1 MSQTP
6 NEAALGRRSMNWQS
20 KMLALA
26 AGGACLAIAT
36 PALSKAVV
44 VRSAGPSAKTYPPG
58 KALPDTAKIS
68 LKPGDSVTV
77 LGPNSTK
84 TLRGPGTFPAASA
97 SAEGLAMAAAR
108 RTRFGAMRSG
118 DLALNPS
125 PWNLDISQSG
135 TICVAKG
142 SALKM
147 WRPSSDEAAQLSIT
161 PASGKAAAVK
171 WAAGKST
178 ADWPASL
185 PVIEGV
191 DYQLAIKDGPSPET
205 VRFAMMPAI
214 PADPVDT
221 AEALI
226 RRGCQNQLDVLVAE
240 LGDGE

>member
-1 MSQTP
+1 M
-6 NEAALGRRSMNWQS
+6 NWRSMI
-20 KMLALA
+20 LATVV
-26 AGGACLAIAT
+26 GTACLVIAA
-36 PALSKAVV
+36 PVLSKAVV
-44 VRSAGPSAKTYPPG
+44 VRSAGPSAKAYPPG
-58 KALPDTAKIS
+58 KALPDSAKIS

-84 TLRGPGTFPAASA
+84 TLRGPGTFPASSA
-97 SAEGLAMAAAR
+97 GAEGLAMAAAR

-135 TICVAKG
+135 TICLAKG

-147 WRPSSDEAAQLSIT
+147 WRPSSDDAAQLTIT
-161 PASGKAAAVK
+161 PSSGKVETVK

-178 ADWPASL
+178 ADWPATL
-185 PVIEGV
+185 PISEGV
-191 DYQLAIKDGPSPET
+191 DYQLAVKDGPSPET

-214 PADPVDT
+214 PADAVDT

-226 RRGCQNQLDVLVAE
+226 QRGCQNQLDVLVAG

>member
-1 MSQTP
+1 
-6 NEAALGRRSMNWQS
+6 MNWRS
-20 KMLALA
+20 TIITMA
-26 AGGACLAIAT
+26 AGTACLAVAA

-44 VRSAGPSAKTYPPG
+44 VRSAGPSAKVYPPG
-58 KALPDTAKIS
+58 KALPDSAKIS

-84 TLRGPGTFPAASA
+84 TLRGPGTFPAS
-97 SAEGLAMAAAR
+97 STGAEGLAMAAAR

-135 TICVAKG
+135 TVCLTKG

-147 WRPSSDEAAQLSIT
+147 WRPSSEDAAELTIT
-161 PASGKAAAVK
+161 PASGKAATVRL
-171 WAAGKST
+171 AAGKST
-178 ADWPASL
+178 ADWPAAMPIS
-185 PVIEGV
+185 EGV
-191 DYQLAIKDGPSPET
+191 DYQLSMKDGPSAET
-205 VRFAMMPAI
+205 VRFVMMPAI

-226 RRGCQNQLDVLVAE
+226 QRGCQNQLDVLVAG

>member
-1 MSQTP
+1 MMWR
-6 NEAALGRRSMNWQS
+6 ALLAVSTMACCVAMAS
-20 KMLALA
+20 PALA
-26 AGGACLAIAT
+26 K
-36 PALSKAVV
+36 ALV

-58 KALPDTAKIS
+58 KALPDSAKIS

-77 LGPNSTK
+77 LGPNATK
-84 TLRGPGTFPAASA
+84 TLRGPGTFPASSS

-135 TICVAKG
+135 TICIARGNV
-142 SALKM
+142 LKM
-147 WRPSSDEAAQLSIT
+147 WRPSSDDAAKLTIT
-161 PASGKAAAVK
+161 PSSGKSATVS
-171 WAAGKST
+171 WPAGKST
-178 ADWPASL
+178 IDWPAAL
-185 PVIEGV
+185 PISEGV

-214 PADPVDT
+214 PADAVDT

-226 RRGCQNQLDVLVAE
+226 QRGCQNQLDVLVAE
-240 LGDGE
+240 LGDGQ

>member
-1 MSQTP
+1 
-6 NEAALGRRSMNWQS
+6 MNWRS
-20 KMLALA
+20 TMISIA
-26 AGGACLAIAT
+26 AGTACLTIAT

-44 VRSAGPSAKTYPPG
+44 VRSTGPSAKTYPPG
-58 KALPDTAKIS
+58 KALPDSAKIS

-84 TLRGPGTFPAASA
+84 TLRGPGTFPASSA
-97 SAEGLAMAAAR
+97 SADGLAMAAAR

-135 TICVAKG
+135 TLCLAKG

-147 WRPSSDEAAQLSIT
+147 WRPSSDDAAQLTIT
-161 PASGKAAAVK
+161 PASGKSATVK

-178 ADWPASL
+178 ADWPATLAIS
-185 PVIEGV
+185 EGV
-191 DYQLAIKDGPSPET
+191 DYQLAVKDGPSPET

-214 PADPVDT
+214 PVDAVDT

-226 RRGCQNQLDVLVAE
+226 QRGCQNQLDVLVAG
-240 LGDGE
+240 LGDGD